1 MSDSDSP
8 RRASLAPSREGEA
21 PSGQASGPIK
31 DAVFLHSPTAD
42 GKGVNV
48 IRARNGAF
56 EVGELRP
63 LEEGK
68 SIHNEVVKL
77 NPRADSPRI
86 CDVDVTYAPPT
97 TAKITKPA
105 QVATDVY
112 RASWERIF
120 AQGASSTADS
130 VAESNDAE
138 SSPVDEIEKLSKVNT
153 TPNTDRSRLLN

>member
-1 MSDSDSP
+1 MSESDSP
-8 RRASLAPSREGEA
+8 RRAPPAPSRNGEV
-21 PSGQASGPIK
+21 PPGQSSTPIK
-31 DAVFLHSPTAD
+31 DAVFLHSPTDD

-68 SIHNEVVKL
+68 PLHSEIVTL
-77 NPRADSPRI
+77 NPRADAPRI
-86 CDVDVTYAPPT
+86 CDVEVTYAPPT

-120 AQGASSTADS
+120 AHGASRTVDS
-130 VAESNDAE
+130 VAESGGAE
-138 SSPVDEIEKLSKVNT
+138 SSTANEIDELAQVQT
-153 TPNTDRSRLLN
+153 TPNLDRSRLLN